1 MIKIAPSVLAADPMR
16 MGAEVDR
23 MIKAGADW
31 IHVDIMD
38 GNFVPNLSYGPSLV
52 KALKKETTLPL
63 DVHLMILHPEK
74 FIETFAKAGAD
85 VLTVHQE
92 VEAPLSE
99 LLKSIHA
106 RGIQAGV
113 SVKPATRVET
123 LIPHLGDIDLVLIM
137 TVEPGFGGQAFMPE
151 MIEKIRV
158 LRKMG
163 YQGDIEVDGGVGPD
177 NAGLLMESGATAL
190 VMGTALF
197 TASDPKGAVQTIRAM
212 GKGLHEAEK
221 HG

>member
-1 MIKIAPSVLAADPMR
+1 MIKIAPSVLAAAPMR
-16 MGAEVDR
+16 MGAEVTR
-23 MIKAGADW
+23 MARAGADW

-52 KALKKETTLPL
+52 KALKKETALPL

-85 VLTVHQE
+85 ILTVHQE
-92 VEAPLSE
+92 VESPLPGLISA
-99 LLKSIHA
+99 IHRA
-106 RGIQAGV
+106 GVQAGV
-113 SVKPATRVET
+113 SVKPATKAET
-123 LIPHLGDIDLVLIM
+123 LAPYLNDIDLVLIM

-158 LRKMG
+158 LRRMG
-163 YQGDIEVDGGVGPD
+163 YQGVIEVDGGVGPD

-197 TASDPKGAVQTIRAM
+197 TSPDPKGAIEMIRAM
-212 GKGLHEAEK
+212 EKGHEAK
-221 HG
+221 SHG